1 MKKCTI
7 STIVDLG
14 GKSRKL
20 MILLQTDKKQRR
32 KVMEQDFDCTVKLT
46 ETLPIEWLWVR
57 YDDGSGYLR
66 NANGQRFFMYDLT
79 TNYMLSGGIEY
90 KETQSS
96 NSYDIFYVSDEAQTS
111 GDANKYLNEFKQY
124 AEKFVIENYI

>member
-1 MKKCTI
+1 
-7 STIVDLG
+7 
-14 GKSRKL
+14 
-20 MILLQTDKKQRR
+20 
-32 KVMEQDFDCTVKLT
+32 MEQDFDCTVKLT